1 MKIDEEKIKEWRQK
15 KSLKIS
21 GTSILY
27 QVVTKEI
34 PFCDDGQVIA
44 TAVTYS
50 YIKEDTMP
58 EKRPVLF
65 AYNGGPGS
73 SSVWVHLGL
82 LGTMRVKIKEDSEVN
97 PSVCG
102 PYEIEE
108 NPYSILDVAD
118 VVIFRP
124 TGMWIWADRG

>member
-15 KSLKIS
+15 KSLKIR

-27 QVVTKEI
+27 QVVTQEI

-82 LGTMRVKIKEDSEVN
+82 LGTMRVKRKS
-97 PSVCG
+97 
-102 PYEIEE
+102 
-108 NPYSILDVAD
+108 L
-118 VVIFRP
+118 
-124 TGMWIWADRG
+124 